1 MSVRKILLMD
11 RPSYWGSEKQNL
23 VKDLIPEIRKIT
35 QGFQIEYLD
44 KQADLDSN
52 ETAKRTSITRD
63 AITDVEIVVSFD
75 LGKEALL
82 KADKLKWLHILS
94 AGVDHALYPELIE
107 HHSTMTSSKGS
118 GGIPMAETAIML
130 MLMLTKNATHYFKSQ
145 QQKQWQIRQN
155 GELSGM
161 TTGIIGLGHS
171 GADLARKCKAF
182 NMRTLGLRRTN
193 QPCMDIDEM
202 FTIDNLPQFLSQ
214 SDFLIITTPN
224 TPETN
229 SMIGVNELRI
239 MKPTSYIIVTSRGG
253 VINDDALIQA
263 LDQGLISGAALD
275 AHTTEPLPP
284 ESPFWAYPNVIVT
297 PHMAAGGQLIE
308 ERTHKILL
316 DNFER
321 YILGDNLLN
330 IVDKKAGY

>member
-1 MSVRKILLMD
+1 MDVRKILLMD
-11 RPSYWGSEKQNL
+11 RPSYWGSERQNL
-23 VKDLIPEIRKIT
+23 VKNLIPEIRKIT
-35 QGFQIEYLD
+35 HGFQIQYLD
-44 KQADLDSN
+44 SQADLDSN
-52 ETAKRTSITRD
+52 ETITRTRMTRD
-63 AITDVEIVVSFD
+63 AIKDAEIVVCFD
-75 LGKEALL
+75 LGQEALL
-82 KADKLKWLHILS
+82 RADKLKWLHILS

-107 HHSTMTSSKGS
+107 HHATMTSSKGS

-130 MLMLTKNATHYFKSQ
+130 MLMLTKHAIHYIKAE

-161 TTGIIGLGHS
+161 TAGIMGLGHS

-193 QPCMDIDEM
+193 QSCMDIDKM
-202 FTIDNLPQFLSQ
+202 FTTDNLHEFLSL

-229 SMIGVNELRI
+229 SMIGVNEIQI
-239 MKPTSYIIVTSRGG
+239 MKPTSYVIVTSRGG
-253 VINDDALIQA
+253 VIQDDALIQA
-263 LDQGLISGAALD
+263 LDHGWIAGAALD

-284 ESPFWAYPNVIVT
+284 ESPFWTNPNVIVT

-308 ERTHKILL
+308 ERTRKILL

-321 YILGDNLLN
+321 YMRGENLLN